1 MLNSKRR
8 IAPDGIQ
15 IEFFDV
21 DDVTETWSRCEI
33 VLERFD
39 LLHRPFSQRLNP
51 PVREILDV
59 SNHLVTSGGA
69 LRKEAITHALHVTG
83 DEEAARDFTGF

>member
-1 MLNSKRR
+1 MFNAKGRVS
-8 IAPDGIQ
+8 PDGIQ

-21 DDVTETWSRCEI
+21 VDVTETWSRCEI

-59 SNHLVTSGGA
+59 SNYLMTGGGA
-69 LRKEAITHALHVTG
+69 LGKEAITHALHVAG